1 MEKRKE
7 RLIEKALRT
16 YREHLEF
23 RREVEKKETQ
33 KFAEEARKE
42 FTRRFETE
50 PEMITAVSPNEC
62 HLECDGLK
70 FRAVMT
76 RGDFRFY
83 VLLKCEKCQR
93 TTEKWVTSLLS
104 LGEALTEQCICF
116 ECREAELKSMMEAV
130 SEKGEEEG

>member
-1 MEKRKE
+1 MSKEKE
-7 RLIEKALRT
+7 RLTEKALRT

-23 RREVEKKETQ
+23 RREAEKKETQ
-33 KFAEEARKE
+33 KFAEEAKRE
-42 FTRRFETE
+42 FIQRFDTV
-50 PEMITAVSPNEC
+50 PEKITAVSPNEC

-104 LGEALTEQCICF
+104 LGEALTEPCICF
-116 ECREAELKSMMEAV
+116 ECREAELKSMTETV
-130 SEKGEEEG
+130 GEEGE

>member
-1 MEKRKE
+1 MSKEKE
-7 RLIEKALRT
+7 RLTEKALRT

-33 KFAEEARKE
+33 KFAEEVKRE
-42 FTRRFETE
+42 FIRRFDTE
-50 PEMITAVSPNEC
+50 PEKVTAVSPNEC
-62 HLECDGLK
+62 YLECNGLR

-93 TTEKWVTSLLS
+93 TMEEWVTSLLS
-104 LGEALTEQCICF
+104 LGSVLIEPHICF
-116 ECREAELKSMMEAV
+116 ECREAELKSMTEAV
-130 SEKGEEEG
+130 GEKGEERR